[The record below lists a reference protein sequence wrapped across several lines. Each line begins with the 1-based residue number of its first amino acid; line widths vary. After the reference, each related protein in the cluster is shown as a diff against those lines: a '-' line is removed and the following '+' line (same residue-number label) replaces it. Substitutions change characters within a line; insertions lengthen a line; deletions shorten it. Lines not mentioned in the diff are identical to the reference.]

1 MMQNQPRK
9 RNQIINLKKFLIIGL
24 GNVGVKYANTR
35 HNIGFDIAD
44 ELALFLGAKFNTSR
58 LADVCETSYKG
69 KKIYIIKP
77 STYMNLS
84 GRAFRLYANDL
95 SIPIENTLT
104 LVDELALPFGKIRLK
119 PKGSHAGHNGLKNIQ
134 ELMNTNQYPRL
145 RFGIGNDFSRGRQA
159 DYVLSKWKAQEQEEL
174 PSYINDAV
182 KATLSF
188 VHAGIQITMNEFN

>member
-1 MMQNQPRK
+1 M
-9 RNQIINLKKFLIIGL
+9 KKFLIIGL
-24 GNVGVKYANTR
+24 GNIGVKYANTR

-44 ELALFLGAKFNTSR
+44 EIAKSLDAQFETSR

-84 GRAFRLYANDL
+84 GRAFRLYANEFK
-95 SIPIENTLT
+95 IPIENTLT

-145 RFGIGNDFSRGRQA
+145 RFGIGDDFPRGQQA
-159 DYVLSKWKAQEQEEL
+159 NYVLSKWKPQEQEEL
-174 PSYINDAV
+174 ASYIQDAV

-188 VHAGIQITMNEFN
+188 VHSGIQVTMNEFN